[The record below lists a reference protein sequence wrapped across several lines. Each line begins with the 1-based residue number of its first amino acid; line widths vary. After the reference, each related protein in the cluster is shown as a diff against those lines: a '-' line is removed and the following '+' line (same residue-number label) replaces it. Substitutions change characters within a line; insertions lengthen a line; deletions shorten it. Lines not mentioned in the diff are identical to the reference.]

1 MSEPAVVPSKLAAST
16 GMLRAMQSR
25 QFRWYISGQGVSL
38 LGTWVTKVATSW
50 LVYEL
55 VRHRPDATEAAA
67 AAMLGIVNFAG
78 LFPTLV
84 LAPIAGVFVDR
95 HDRLRVM
102 RLTQVAALLQSVA
115 LAALAISGTITIPLI
130 IGLQVIQGIINAFD
144 APARQALT
152 VDLVERREDLPNAI
166 ALNSSMFNG
175 ARLVG
180 PMIAG
185 VILARTNAGWCFT
198 LDAISYL
205 AVIGTLMTI
214 RVPKR
219 AAVKDRKSPLH
230 ELREGVTYAFGSAP
244 IRTLL
249 LLSAT
254 VSMLGMSMQVLLP
267 IFSTRLQSG
276 WTGPHAYGALMTAM
290 GIGAL
295 CGTIYLATRKSV
307 VGLGFVISITAG
319 LLGAS
324 MVAFSFLTHLYPALI
339 FATLAGGSM
348 VCTMAGCN
356 TILQTIVDDQMRG
369 RLMAF
374 FTMAVMGMAPFGSLL
389 AGALSASVGASRSVL
404 IAGCCCLL
412 GALLFASRL
421 PGLRPIV
428 RKIYVAKGILPEVAA
443 GIQSATDAAT
453 PSDAEFTTAENGF
466 ASRPS
471 SG

>member
-1 MSEPAVVPSKLAAST
+1 L
-16 GMLRAMQSR
+16 
-25 QFRWYISGQGVSL
+25 YISGQGISL

-50 LVYEL
+50 VVYEL
-55 VRHRPDATEAAA
+55 VRRDPASTEATA

-84 LAPIAGVFVDR
+84 LAPLAGVFVDR
-95 HDRLRVM
+95 HDRLSVM
-102 RLTQVAALLQSVA
+102 QTTQVAALLQSVA
-115 LAALAISGTITIPLI
+115 LAVLAITHTITIPLI
-130 IGLQVIQGIINAFD
+130 IGLQVVQGIINAFD

-152 VDLVERREDLPNAI
+152 VDLVGRREDLPNAI

-185 VILARTNAGWCFT
+185 AILAKSNAGWCFT
-198 LDAISYL
+198 IDAISYL
-205 AVIGTLMTI
+205 AVIGTLMAI
-214 RVPKR
+214 KLPPR
-219 AAVKDRKSPLH
+219 AVVVSRKSPAH
-230 ELREGVTYAFGSAP
+230 ELREGFAYAFGSAP
-244 IRTLL
+244 VRALL
-249 LLSAT
+249 FLSAMT
-254 VSMLGMSMQVLLP
+254 SMFGMSMQVLLP

-295 CGTIYLATRKSV
+295 CGTIYLATRKTV
-307 VGLGFVISITAG
+307 VGLGLVISVTAVLMG
-319 LLGAS
+319 LS
-324 MVAFSFLTHLYPALI
+324 MIAFSFLTHLYPALLFGTI
-339 FATLAGGSM
+339 AGGSM

-356 TILQTIVDDQMRG
+356 TILQTIVDDRMRG

-389 AGALSASVGASRSVL
+389 AGALSAKFGASHSVL
-404 IAGCCCLL
+404 IAGCCTVI
-412 GALLFASRL
+412 GALIFASRL

-428 RKIYVAKGILPEVAA
+428 RQIYIAKGILPEVAV
-443 GIQSATDAAT
+443 GIQAANEATT
-453 PSDAEFTTAENGF
+453 PVDVKFTTTENRL
-466 ASRPS
+466 ASRPA